1 MSHQSTAHLLLMK
14 EKGID
19 IKGIRNIIFDLGG
32 VLVDLHRQQCL
43 DAFEKIGIQKVAYYV
58 REGRVEDFFYDSEVG
73 AINREGF
80 CDKVRR
86 NAESNASDEEIVW
99 AWNQLLG
106 EIADDK
112 KEMLLQL
119 KKHFRLFLLSNTNDM
134 HWNYCCDNLFG
145 YQGHGVDDYF
155 EYTYLS
161 YKMHVIKPSPAIF
174 EQVLKESGIKAE
186 ETLFVDDSSANCET
200 ARELGIHAMNEKTG
214 RDWMK
219 MLGENLKAF

>member
-1 MSHQSTAHLLLMK
+1 MK
-14 EKGID
+14 EKEID
-19 IKGIRNIIFDLGG
+19 TKGIKNIIFDLGG
-32 VLVDLHRQQCL
+32 VLVDLHRQRCL
-43 DAFEKIGIQKVAYYV
+43 DAFERIGIQKIAYYV
-58 REGRVEDFFYDSEVG
+58 REGRVEDLFYDSEVG

-80 CDKVRR
+80 CDEVRR
-86 NAESNASDEEIVW
+86 HAESNASNEEIVW

-119 KKHFRLFLLSNTNDM
+119 KNHFRLFLLSNTNDM
-134 HWNYCCDNLFG
+134 HWSYCRDKQFG
-145 YQGHGVDDYF
+145 FQGYGVNDYF

-174 EQVLKESGIKAE
+174 EQVLKESDIKAE
-186 ETLFVDDSSANCET
+186 ETLFVDDSLANCET
-200 ARELGIHAMNEKTG
+200 ARKLGIHVMNEQTG

-219 MLGENLKAF
+219 VLGESLKAF